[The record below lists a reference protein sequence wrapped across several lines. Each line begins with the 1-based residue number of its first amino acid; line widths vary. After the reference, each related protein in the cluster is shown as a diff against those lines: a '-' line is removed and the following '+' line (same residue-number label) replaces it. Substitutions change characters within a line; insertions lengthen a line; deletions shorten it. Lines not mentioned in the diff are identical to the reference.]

1 MRVVVTPSQTVGPFL
16 HIGLSESYG
25 NELVSPGEQ
34 GALRVFGSVLDGA
47 GEPVTDALVELWRAD
62 DLGRSDT
69 LEGRFS
75 FVSLKPAVEPGAPH
89 LVLAVFARGLLK
101 HVVTRMYFP
110 DEAEANAADPVLSGI
125 DLERRA
131 TLVAVEE
138 PEGLRFDIRLQGE
151 HETVFF
157 AL

>member
-1 MRVVVTPSQTVGPFL
+1 MRAVVTPSQTVGPFL

-25 NELVSPGEQ
+25 NELVSPGDQ
-34 GALRVFGSVLDGA
+34 GAVRVRGHVLDGA

-62 DLGRSDT
+62 GVARSDT
-69 LEGRFS
+69 VDGGFS
-75 FVSLKPAVEPGAPH
+75 FVTVKPAVERGAPH

-110 DEAEANAADPVLSGI
+110 DEVEANAEDPVLARIEPG
-125 DLERRA
+125 RRA

-138 PEGLRFDIRLQGE
+138 PDGLRFDIRLQGE